1 MIYFLGIIAG
11 ILAII
16 GFLMILNGMIIKKI
30 KYTIC
35 GLLLFLFS
43 PSPILIF
50 LHKTHNIDKINTYNI
65 IEYKNDSVI
74 FVKNNK
80 SDIINI
86 LDIGNKLK

>member
-16 GFLMILNGMIIKKI
+16 GFLMILNGMIIRKM
-30 KYTIC
+30 KYTIS

-43 PSPILIF
+43 PTPILIF
-50 LHKTHNIDKINTYNI
+50 IHKTHNIDKINTYCI
-65 IEYKNDSVI
+65 TEYKNDSVI

-80 SDIINI
+80 SDTIHV
-86 LDIGNKLK
+86 LDISDKIK

>member
-16 GFLMILNGMIIKKI
+16 GFLMILNGMIIRKM
-30 KYTIC
+30 KYTIS
-35 GLLLFLFS
+35 GLFLFS

-50 LHKTHNIDKINTYNI
+50 IHKTHNIDKIDTYCI
-65 IEYKNDSVI
+65 TEYKNDSVI

-80 SDIINI
+80 SDTINV
-86 LDIGNKLK
+86 LDISDKLK